1 MNLDDPNIPTVAC
14 IFGPSIAAA
23 VEALLLDQAK
33 HAAIRRLE
41 DLIDPEC
48 EDCLASAVMFAK
60 DPADDFSEDPTA
72 NFTAGISH
80 AVICPSQP
88 KTMINS
94 YAPWNPAEAIM
105 IASGNPTD
113 DRPCKLCEDAQHQ
126 DDMILCD
133 RCNDCYHRDCACTSG
148 GS

>member
-1 MNLDDPNIPTVAC
+1 MKLDDPVPTNAC
-14 IFGPSIAAA
+14 VFGPCIAAA
-23 VEALLLDQAK
+23 VEALSLDQAK

-48 EDCLASAVMFAK
+48 EDCLASAVMFAE
-60 DPADDFSEDPTA
+60 DPADEFAEDPDFPT
-72 NFTAGISH
+72 
-80 AVICPSQP
+80 VP
-88 KTMINS
+88 KMMITS

-105 IASGNPTD
+105 IASGNPID

-133 RCNDCYHRDCACTSG
+133 RCNDCYHRDCARSSG